1 MIVWIAF
8 TLMVVVAAVG
18 ITIPLVRRY
27 DARRAAP
34 AENAVLARQLAE
46 IDGQAAG
53 EAQPADVA
61 EGLKTDLI
69 RRFLADAPA
78 GESAARPISGR
89 SLVVL
94 AIGLGAVIAIGAT
107 VLYTQIGRPDLAGV
121 RAGAAPDQASAAGAG
136 AAAGAPDGHVAGMI
150 AQLEAKMRQSP
161 NDPEGWR
168 MLGWSYGQTG
178 RYADSA
184 AAYARAAAL
193 DPANADYPS
202 AEGESLVKAADGQV
216 TPQAQAAFAAAY
228 QRDPTDPR
236 ARYFLA
242 AAKDQ
247 AGDHAGAL
255 NDWIAL
261 LKSAPPG
268 APWAA
273 EVRGF
278 VQRIA
283 ASRGEDVTARLP
295 PLPPPA
301 PAQAAATDAAA
312 LGAPPGGGG
321 APSPDQAAAIQ
332 QMAPTDQ
339 QAMIHAM
346 VDRLAARLKASPADP
361 NGWVG
366 LMRARMVLGDP
377 SGAAAALHDAVK
389 ANPAQA
395 PMLTQTAR
403 QLQVPG
409 A

>member
-1 MIVWIAF
+1 
-8 TLMVVVAAVG
+8 
-18 ITIPLVRRY
+18 
-27 DARRAAP
+27 
-34 AENAVLARQLAE
+34 
-46 IDGQAAG
+46 
-53 EAQPADVA
+53 
-61 EGLKTDLI
+61 
-69 RRFLADAPA
+69 
-78 GESAARPISGR
+78 
-89 SLVVL
+89 
-94 AIGLGAVIAIGAT
+94 
-107 VLYTQIGRPDLAGV
+107 
-121 RAGAAPDQASAAGAG
+121 
-136 AAAGAPDGHVAGMI
+136 MI

-178 RYADSA
+178 RYAESA
-184 AAYARAAAL
+184 AAYAKAAAL

-216 TPQAQAAFAAAY
+216 TPHAQAAFAAAF
-228 QRDPTDPR
+228 RLDPTDPR

-301 PAQAAATDAAA
+301 PGQAAASDTATV
-312 LGAPPGGGG
+312 GAPPGGAP
-321 APSPDQAAAIQ
+321 APSSDQVAAVQ
-332 QMAPTDQ
+332 QMAPADQ

-346 VDRLAARLKASPADP
+346 VDRLAARLKANPADP
-361 NGWVG
+361 GGWVG
-366 LMRARMVLGDP
+366 LMRARMVLGDAP
-377 SGAAAALHDAVK
+377 GAAAAYRDAIK

-395 PMLTQTAR
+395 SMLTQTAR
-403 QLQVPG
+403 ELQVPG